1 MVERKFLGRHIMI
14 KGKYINDLLSGKKK
28 ATIRKG
34 IVIPKYKEMIVHGGG
49 RPVAKIRINKVYHKK
64 LKELNDNDAV
74 KDGFKNKA
82 ELIKALETVYPGI
95 KPDDWVTIIEF
106 DVIQRLDNIKSE
118 EPYMGLTPGDLA
130 RIALR
135 YLQDEFTEKDREIL
149 LDLTRT
155 NSIRATALRLFNSL
169 EKRYIV
175 RKTLKKALRKLLERG
190 IIKNTE
196 KKNNRR
202 TI

>member
-1 MVERKFLGRHIMI
+1 MI
-14 KGKYINDLLSGKKK
+14 KGEYIDDLLSGRKK

-49 RPVAKIRINKVYHKK
+49 RPVAKIRINKVYYKK

-74 KDGFKNKA
+74 KDGFNNKA

-135 YLQDEFTEKDREIL
+135 YLQDELTEKDREIL

-155 NSIRATALRLFNSL
+155 NSIRAAALRLFNSL

-175 RKTLKKALRKLLERG
+175 RKTLKKVLRKLLERG

-196 KKNNRR
+196 KKSNRR

>member
-1 MVERKFLGRHIMI
+1 MI
-14 KGKYINDLLSGKKK
+14 KGEYIDDLLSGRKK

-49 RPVAKIRINKVYHKK
+49 RPVAKIRINKVYYKK

-74 KDGFKNKA
+74 KDGFNNKA

-135 YLQDEFTEKDREIL
+135 YLQDELTEKDREIL

-175 RKTLKKALRKLLERG
+175 RKTLKKVLRKLLERG

-196 KKNNRR
+196 KKSNRR

>member
-1 MVERKFLGRHIMI
+1 MI
-14 KGKYINDLLSGKKK
+14 KGKYIDDLLSGKKK

-49 RPVAKIRINKVYHKK
+49 RPVAKIRINKVYYKK
-64 LKELNDNDAV
+64 LKELNDNDAI
-74 KDGFKNKA
+74 KDGFRNKA

-118 EPYMGLTPGDLA
+118 EPFMGLAPGDLA

-135 YLQDEFTEKDREIL
+135 YLQDELTEKDKKIL

-155 NSIRATALRLFNSL
+155 NSIRATALRIFNSL

-190 IIKNTE
+190 IIKTTE